1 MSTKY
6 KQYVE
11 LMYQNHKNDFDDFRP
26 IHQKYSLDPDANQE
40 ELNEKGRKIQNI
52 IRMWEDKL
60 CGRSEGTGYG
70 SFTSNLA
77 EKFREEI
84 KKDFPHIDS
93 IGIKKSVFEIKR
105 IKL

>member
-1 MSTKY
+1 MATKY
-6 KQYVE
+6 QEYVL
-11 LMYQNHKNDFDDFRP
+11 LMYQNHKNDFDEFKP
-26 IHQKYSLDPDANQE
+26 IHNKYSLSPDEHQGE
-40 ELNEKGRKIQNI
+40 FNEKGKKIQNI

-84 KKDFPHIDS
+84 KKEFPHIDS
-93 IGIKKSVFEIKR
+93 IGIKRSVFEIKR